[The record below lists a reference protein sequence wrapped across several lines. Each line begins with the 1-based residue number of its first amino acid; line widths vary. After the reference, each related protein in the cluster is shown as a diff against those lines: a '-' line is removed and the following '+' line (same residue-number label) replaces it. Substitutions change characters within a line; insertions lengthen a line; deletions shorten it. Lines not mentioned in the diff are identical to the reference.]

1 MRSVVALVL
10 ALGSVV
16 PVRVAAE
23 PSEAPSHDLQNPDAI
38 DYFERAQGHFNDGN
52 YAAAVVELEAA
63 YAIEPAP
70 KLLYAWA
77 QAERFLGNCEKAVPL
92 YEQFIATDPG
102 GEALEVAKEGIR
114 KCEEAQG
121 KEPGA
126 KSTPKGAADDDD
138 DAEIKPAY
146 RDWLGATFVG
156 LGVATGVAGGVLLGI
171 GRQEVVTS
179 PGAPSEDDYFDEVK
193 EGRNKYTAGIALASV
208 GGAFVLAGII
218 RYAVLAAKNR
228 KQRKAQTSLL
238 APPRGLGLGLGVR
251 F

>member
-10 ALGSVV
+10 ALGSAW
-16 PVRVAAE
+16 PLRALAE
-23 PSEAPSHDLQNPDAI
+23 PSGTPSHDLQNADAI
-38 DYFERAQGHFNDGN
+38 EYFERAQGHFNDGN
-52 YAAAVVELEAA
+52 YAAAAAELEAA
-63 YAIEPAP
+63 YAIEPSP

-77 QAERFLGNCEKAVPL
+77 QAERYAGSCEKAVTL
-92 YEQFIATDPG
+92 YEQFIATGPD
-102 GEALEVAKEGIR
+102 EAGRRAA
-114 KCEEAQG
+114 EEKMRECDASG
-121 KEPGA
+121 TDEPGP
-126 KSTPKGAADDDD
+126 KSTPNGEADDD

-179 PGAPSEDDYFDEVK
+179 PGAPSEDDYFDEVAA
-193 EGRNKYTAGIALASV
+193 GRTKYTAGIVLASV
-208 GGAFVLAGII
+208 GGALILAGII
-218 RYAVLAAKNR
+218 RYSVLAAKNR
-228 KQRKAQTSLL
+228 KQRNAQTSSL